1 MNKLKYLIILS
12 TACHFISCQT
22 QKTDREIEDEFVA
35 KYAPKN
41 LETHGFTLPVASE
54 VSEVHQL
61 FNDLEKN
68 FYFYGD
74 KVAFEKKAAKI
85 RELDPDYPSG
95 VLMSG
100 FYITDPDVYK
110 AMVTKAYHLSKK
122 SQLKSERDIIKA
134 EYLLLVKE
142 DYPEAQKHFQKVV
155 DMYPDS
161 PAAIWSLGM
170 AYYYN
175 DELDKALECYEKST
189 ELIPD
194 LPKGYEF
201 MSVIY
206 ATKGDNQ
213 KALEYLEK
221 VKKHGANAQSD
232 IYFSEYE
239 NILYYKAGLYKK
251 SMKTIEEAYT
261 YGERFKNSESLNKTY
276 EVSKRK
282 FESIQALKLE

>member
-1 MNKLKYLIILS
+1 MNKLKYLIILG

-22 QKTDREIEDEFVA
+22 PKTDREIEDEFVQD
-35 KYAPKN
+35 YAPKD
-41 LETHGFTLPVASE
+41 LDTHGFTLAVDSKVP
-54 VSEVHQL
+54 EVHQL

-68 FYFYGD
+68 FFFYGD
-74 KVAFEKKAAKI
+74 KEEFEKKTAKI

-100 FYITDPDVYK
+100 FYITDPDEYK
-110 AMVTKAYHLSKK
+110 TMVTKAYHLSKK
-122 SQLKSERDIIKA
+122 TQLQSERDIMKA

-142 DYPEAQKHFQKVV
+142 DYPEAQKYFQKVV

-170 AYYYN
+170 GYYYN
-175 DELDKALECYEKST
+175 NELDKALKCFKKST

-201 MSVIY
+201 MSAVY
-206 ATKGDNQ
+206 AFKKDTQ
-213 KALEYLEK
+213 RALEFLEK
-221 VKKHGANAQSD
+221 AKKHGAKAKND

-239 NILYYKAGLYKK
+239 NILYYNAGLYEK
-251 SMKTIEEAYT
+251 SMQSIEEAYT
-261 YGERFKNSESLNKTY
+261 YGERFKNSESLKKTY

-282 FESIQALKLE
+282 FDSIQALKLE